1 MKFYRN
7 VYNIIG
13 CVVLLVGI
21 ALTPFLPFI
30 VKDMPDINGIYF
42 IYDLFVIHS
51 ALTYF
56 FVYKKFLIDSDQ
68 KGYITA
74 KITFISS
81 LLLNI
86 TRVILLVLTKNF
98 IIYLLCSIIFVLI
111 QNIWISNKADEM
123 YPFIKEKTDDVIS
136 KEDKKRLLDA
146 IYSSYPKKD
155 VDMNVIGDVIA
166 RQINGWSYP
175 IKSNRDVI
183 RYSEISNLYPSL
195 ELFHKNIMTTYNDTA
210 GCYDDMGYNG
220 PTHTEIRIDYNSL
233 DEENKIYADLL
244 VKKGIA
250 KVIDEGSGKKG
261 ISIFVPCRRDEYVR
275 EVSNRMFG
283 VLVGFKKQVMIYGRI
298 SNQEVLNYLNGYLR
312 YFDSEVKANINEILS
327 TGINGAN
334 LERVNRL
341 LQLGFYY
348 DKGEDQFWLD
358 EYYYRRHT
366 EFVNSQ
372 RVIDTNAKLEKKI
385 PQE

>member
-1 MKFYRN
+1 MRKSYGYYNNMGITDAQIETYQTIINHIKQGIFSHKEIRLLDNENALKFIISEREYDVFVAIIRVYSYEEQGMIRRRYLVDPFSRN
-7 VYNIIG
+7 IESFIRNAYSTYTEAVDAARES
-13 CVVLLVGI
+13 GI
-21 ALTPFLPFI
+21 KADPE
-30 VKDMPDINGIYF
+30 DI
-42 IYDLFVIHS
+42 
-51 ALTYF
+51 
-56 FVYKKFLIDSDQ
+56 IDS
-68 KGYITA
+68 
-74 KITFISS
+74 
-81 LLLNI
+81 
-86 TRVILLVLTKNF
+86 
-98 IIYLLCSIIFVLI
+98 SII
-111 QNIWISNKADEM
+111 
-123 YPFIKEKTDDVIS
+123 IS

-166 RQINGWSYP
+166 RQISGWSYP
-175 IKSNRDVI
+175 IKSDRDVI

-210 GCYDDMGYNG
+210 GCYDDMVYNG

-283 VLVGFKKQVMIYGRI
+283 VLVGFKKQDMIYGRI

-312 YFDSEVKANINEILS
+312 YFDGEVKANINEILS

-358 EYYYRRHT
+358 EYYYRRHM
-366 EFVNSQ
+366 EFINSQ

-385 PQE
+385 SQE

>member
-1 MKFYRN
+1 MRKSN
-7 VYNIIG
+7 VYYNNMGITDSQIETYKAIIEHIKR
-13 CVVLLVGI
+13 GI
-21 ALTPFLPFI
+21 FVQKEIRYLDNEAAL
-30 VKDMPDINGIYF
+30 K
-42 IYDLFVIHS
+42 
-51 ALTYF
+51 
-56 FVYKKFLIDSDQ
+56 
-68 KGYITA
+68 
-74 KITFISS
+74 
-81 LLLNI
+81 
-86 TRVILLVLTKNF
+86 F
-98 IIYLLCSIIFVLI
+98 IIAEREYEVFIAIIRTYSYEEKGMIRRRYLVDPFSRNIESFIRDAYTTYSSAVAAARNRGIKADPEVIIDNSIII
-111 QNIWISNKADEM
+111 PE
-123 YPFIKEKTDDVIS
+123 E
-136 KEDKKRLLDA
+136 EKKRLLDA
-146 IYSSYPKKD
+146 MFDSYPKKD
-155 VDMNVIGDVIA
+155 VDMNVIEDVLA
-166 RQINGWSYP
+166 RQISGWSYP
-175 IKSNRDVI
+175 IKSDRDVI

-210 GCYDDMGYNG
+210 GCYDDMVYNG

-283 VLVGFKKQVMIYGRI
+283 VLVGFKKQDMIYGRI

-312 YFDSEVKANINEILS
+312 YFDGEVKANINEILS

-358 EYYYRRHT
+358 EYYYRRHM
-366 EFVNSQ
+366 EFINSQ

-385 PQE
+385 SQE

>member
-1 MKFYRN
+1 MRKSYGYYNNMGITDAQIETYQTIINHIKQGIFSHKEIRFLDNENALKFIISEREYDVFVAIIRVYSYEEQGMIRRRYLVDPFSRN
-7 VYNIIG
+7 IESFIRNAYSTYTEAVDAARES
-13 CVVLLVGI
+13 GI
-21 ALTPFLPFI
+21 KADPE
-30 VKDMPDINGIYF
+30 DI
-42 IYDLFVIHS
+42 
-51 ALTYF
+51 
-56 FVYKKFLIDSDQ
+56 IDS
-68 KGYITA
+68 
-74 KITFISS
+74 
-81 LLLNI
+81 
-86 TRVILLVLTKNF
+86 
-98 IIYLLCSIIFVLI
+98 SII
-111 QNIWISNKADEM
+111 
-123 YPFIKEKTDDVIS
+123 IS

-146 IYSSYPKKD
+146 MYSSYPKKD

-175 IKSNRDVI
+175 IKSDRDVI

-283 VLVGFKKQVMIYGRI
+283 VLVGFKKQDMIYGRI

-358 EYYYRRHT
+358 EYYYRRHM